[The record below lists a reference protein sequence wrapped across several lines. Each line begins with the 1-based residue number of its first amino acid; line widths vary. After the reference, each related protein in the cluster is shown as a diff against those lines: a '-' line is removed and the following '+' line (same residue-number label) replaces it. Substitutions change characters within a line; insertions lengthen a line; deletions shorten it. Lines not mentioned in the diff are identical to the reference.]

1 MENFFDIRSG
11 RWIKALRVITILI
24 AIALIIAG
32 FVIGAMDSEDDGNP
46 LDILDFDGSESLEF
60 VVWSTAGIVVS
71 IIHTVT
77 GMALIQLL
85 DNVETLRKKFD
96 SDSVAMP
103 QFKKCSEEAPAT
115 KAVNR
120 EILQMTSN
128 EQYYPQEVPEE
139 QSQESKTDLNKGF
152 FIVFAILLVIAI
164 IFAFAAR
171 VL

>member
-1 MENFFDIRSG
+1 MENLFDIRSG
-11 RWIKALRVITILI
+11 HLIKALRVITILI

-71 IIHTVT
+71 IIHTVV
-77 GMALIQLL
+77 GMSFIQLL

-103 QFKKCSEEAPAT
+103 QFQKCSEESPAT

-128 EQYYPQEVPEE
+128 EQYYPQEESEE
-139 QSQESKTDLNKGF
+139 QSQESKTDFNKG

>member
-1 MENFFDIRSG
+1 MENLFDIRSG

-32 FVIGAMDSEDDGNP
+32 FVIGAMDADDDNP

-71 IIHTVT
+71 IIHTVI
-77 GMALIQLL
+77 GMAFVQLL

-103 QFKKCSEEAPAT
+103 QFQKCSEEAPAT

-128 EQYYPQEVPEE
+128 EQYYPQEEPEE
-139 QSQESKTDLNKGF
+139 QSQESKTDFNKRF
-152 FIVFAILLVIAI
+152 FIGLAILLVIAI
-164 IFAFAAR
+164 IFTFAAR